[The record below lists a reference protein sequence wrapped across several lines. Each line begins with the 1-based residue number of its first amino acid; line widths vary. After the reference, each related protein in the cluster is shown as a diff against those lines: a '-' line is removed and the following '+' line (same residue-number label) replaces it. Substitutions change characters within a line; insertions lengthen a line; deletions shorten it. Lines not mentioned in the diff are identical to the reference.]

1 MQECVV
7 SGGARATSLCVER
20 VVLSGWA
27 DFAVVVGAAT
37 ASLLG
42 LLFVAVSIRV
52 ETIAKS
58 AELQNRSAQ
67 TLTLLLTGLLVAAL
81 LAVPDQRT
89 WALGTEYLVLAL
101 VVTGVA
107 LVLDRRAGAQ
117 SGSAFGRVL
126 DAVNPTFVTCSL
138 LVVAAVVLILG
149 HTDGI
154 YVLVPVVIAVLV
166 GGVVNA
172 WLILVRLTD

>member
-1 MQECVV
+1 M
-7 SGGARATSLCVER
+7 
-20 VVLSGWA
+20 
-27 DFAVVVGAAT
+27 GAAT

-58 AELQNRSAQ
+58 AELRNRSAQ
-67 TLTLLLTGLLVAAL
+67 TLTLMLCGLLVAAL
-81 LAVPDQRT
+81 LAVPDQPK
-89 WALGTEYLVLAL
+89 WVLGAEYLVLAL

-107 LVLDRRAGAQ
+107 LMLDRGAGSQ
-117 SGSAFGRVL
+117 GGSEIGRLL
-126 DAVNPTFVTCSL
+126 DAINPAFVTCSL
-138 LVVAAVVLILG
+138 LVIAAVVLILG
-149 HTDGI
+149 HKDGI
-154 YVLVPVVIAVLV
+154 YLVVPALIAVLV